1 MLRANPNE
9 ARMKTN
15 PTRPILF
22 CLLLL
27 LSPTHPAP
35 LRAADHLD
43 LIIPSFRV
51 ENATIDQALI
61 QLDAYGLVFSLEW
74 PSDAPNRL
82 VSVDLQGKSIREILD
97 ALMPHDSGLS
107 WTAYR
112 AQARGG
118 RGAPIINVFP
128 TSRKHDR
135 GYIMNTVIE
144 QFELNEQQNFR
155 FFSHLHE
162 IVSELTAL
170 RRVLIHQTGEVGS
183 GVVRVGI
190 AGEDRRNEFWHRAA
204 LYRMPLRAILNEVA
218 LVFGSSWT
226 YKETTDAWPHRWL
239 NYLTSPDGPRTAPLP
254 ARPASP

>member
-1 MLRANPNE
+1 
-9 ARMKTN
+9 MKTN

-22 CLLLL
+22 SLLLL
-27 LSPTHPAP
+27 FSSTHPAP

-51 ENATIDQALI
+51 ENATIDQALV

-74 PSDAPNRL
+74 PFDAPHRL

-97 ALMPHDSGLS
+97 TLMPHDSGWS

-112 AQARGG
+112 AQTR

-144 QFELNEQQNFR
+144 QFEIDGQQDFR
-155 FFSHLHE
+155 FFSRLHE
-162 IVSELTAL
+162 IVPELTAL
-170 RRVLIHQTGEVGS
+170 RRVLTHQTGAVGS
-183 GVVRVGI
+183 GVVRLGL
-190 AGEDRRNEFWHRAA
+190 AGGDRRNEIWLRAA
-204 LYRMPLRAILNEVA
+204 LYRLPLRAILNEVA

-239 NYLTSPDGPRTAPLP
+239 NSLTSPN
-254 ARPASP
+254 

>member
-1 MLRANPNE
+1 
-9 ARMKTN
+9 MKTN

-22 CLLLL
+22 SLLLL
-27 LSPTHPAP
+27 FSSTHPAP

-51 ENATIDQALI
+51 ENATIDQALV

-74 PSDAPNRL
+74 PFDAPHRL
-82 VSVDLQGKSIREILD
+82 VSDPWRVDPRNPRY
-97 ALMPHDSGLS
+97 AMPHDSG
-107 WTAYR
+107 WPTAYR
-112 AQARGG
+112 AQTR

-144 QFELNEQQNFR
+144 QFEIDGQQDFR
-155 FFSHLHE
+155 FFSRLHE
-162 IVSELTAL
+162 IVPELTAL
-170 RRVLIHQTGEVGS
+170 RRVLTHQTGAVGS
-183 GVVRVGI
+183 GVVRLGL
-190 AGEDRRNEFWHRAA
+190 AGGDRRNEIWLRAA
-204 LYRMPLRAILNEVA
+204 LYRLPLRAILNEVA

-239 NYLTSPDGPRTAPLP
+239 NSLTSPN
-254 ARPASP
+254 